1 MNTKERLKYIE
12 LFDLYSNLLTKHQVN
27 ILEDYLFND
36 FSMVEISSNYHVS
49 KSAVSDIV
57 NRSLKQLSTY
67 ENKLKLNSKINKIKK
82 DICKDAKTKEK
93 LDKIIRG

>member
-1 MNTKERLKYIE
+1 MNTKERLKHIE

-57 NRSLKQLSTY
+57 NRSLKQLSSY

-82 DICKDAKTKEK
+82 DICKDTKSKEK